1 MKKEEAI
8 KRLSNTKVYVDG
20 NSEEIQRKLFEL
32 GFSWKTFKKEV
43 VNECMPFLYIYPD
56 LHLLAGNDME
66 SFKNKEFVEIKADD
80 ILSITIDKEYDFK
93 PFDKVLVRNANS
105 CIWQGTFISHITKN
119 DTDGWRIYTMTG
131 TWYQCIPFE
140 GNEHLVGTNNS
151 PDNI

>member
-66 SFKNKEFVEIKADD
+66 FFKNKEFVEIKAND
-80 ILSITIDKEYDFK
+80 ILSIPFDKKCDFT
-93 PFDKVLVRNANS
+93 PFDKVLVRDSNMQKWRVDFFS
-105 CIWQGTFISHITKN
+105 HKDEGQFKFITVGN
-119 DTDGWRIYTMTG
+119 CWTY
-131 TWYQCIPFE
+131 CIPFE
-140 GNEHLVGTNNS
+140 GNEHLIGTSNS
-151 PDNI
+151 PDKD